1 MDKICILAT
10 GGTMD
15 KVHDA
20 ISEKLIFS
28 DHSLVPEILQECRA
42 DGIEHEV
49 VMLIDSLDMTDS
61 DRQEILKAIERRSE
75 NRIIVTHGTSTMPET
90 AEYLKDKIQD
100 KTIVLTGA
108 MRPFSLFQS
117 DAPFNLGAAVTAAR
131 VLSAGV
137 YIAMNGQIFEAG
149 KVQKNV
155 PAGKFQRVE

>member
-15 KVHDA
+15 KVHDVVG
-20 ISEKLIFS
+20 EKLVFS
-28 DHSLVPEILQECRA
+28 DHSLVPEILHECRA

-49 VMLIDSLDMTDS
+49 IMLIDSLDMTDD
-61 DRQEILKAIERRSE
+61 DRQEVLKAILRRSE

-90 AEYLKDKIQD
+90 AEYLKDKVKD
-100 KTIVLTGA
+100 RTIVLTGA

-117 DAPFNLGAAVTAAR
+117 DAPFNLGAAITAAR
-131 VLSAGV
+131 VLPAGV

-149 KVQKNV
+149 KVEKNV
-155 PAGKFQRVE
+155 VAGRFERI